1 MQRLFPVF
9 RTGEKEIV
17 NGNDF
22 DALAL
27 LVDIPYD
34 FFDHGRFAGAGGAR
48 KGDNSDPLLSRH
60 RVGDHLQLFLK
71 GLLTSPNIFD
81 FVRFG

>member
-1 MQRLFPVF
+1 MEMILMLWPCSLTS
-9 RTGEKEIV
+9 RTI
-17 NGNDF
+17 
-22 DALAL
+22 
-27 LVDIPYD
+27 

-48 KGDNSDPLLSRH
+48 KGDNSDTLLSRH